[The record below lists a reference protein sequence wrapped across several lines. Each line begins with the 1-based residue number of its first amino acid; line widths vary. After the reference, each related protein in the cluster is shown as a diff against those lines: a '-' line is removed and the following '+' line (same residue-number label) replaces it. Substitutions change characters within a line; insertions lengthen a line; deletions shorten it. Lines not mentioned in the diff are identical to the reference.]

1 MAASAV
7 RRDRALLLALGGNA
21 IIPEKGE
28 ATARAQWSVAELSMA
43 QVADLVGA
51 GLQLV
56 LTHGNG
62 PVVGNILL
70 RNEMTRDLLPPM
82 TLDICGADSQGG
94 IGYMLQQSLHN
105 ALRRRGLSQHVATV
119 VTQVVV
125 DADDPAFTHPTKPIG
140 PFFSKTQAEQMREQN
155 GWHITN
161 DANRGFR
168 RVVPSP
174 KPQLVVEAP
183 LIRALV
189 DEGAVVIAGGGGGI
203 PVVRDAAG
211 ALRGIEA
218 VIDKDHTA
226 ATMAQLLGIPTLAL
240 ITGVEQVAVHFGTPQ
255 QRALDRVT
263 LSEIKR
269 YHAEGHFPAGSMG
282 PKMEAAIAFLEHG
295 GERVLIT
302 TPEKILEA
310 MDGRAGTQI
319 VRDDAS

>member
-28 ATARAQWSVAELSMA
+28 ATARAQWGVAELSMG
-43 QVADLVGA
+43 QVADLVKA

-94 IGYMLQQSLHN
+94 IGYMLQQSLLN
-105 ALRRRGLSQHVATV
+105 ALRARGLGQHVATV
-119 VTQVVV
+119 ITQVEV
-125 DADDPAFTHPTKPIG
+125 DPHDPAFTHPTKPIG
-140 PFFSKTQAEQMREQN
+140 PFFSKTQADQMREQH

-174 KPQLVVEAP
+174 KPRQVLEAP

-203 PVVRDAAG
+203 PVVCGDDG
-211 ALRGIEA
+211 KFHGVEA

-255 QRALDRVT
+255 QRALGSVG
-263 LSEIKR
+263 LSEIAR
-269 YHAEGHFPAGSMG
+269 SHAEGHFPPGRMG
-282 PKMEAAIAFLEHG
+282 PKMEAAISFLEHG

-310 MDGRAGTQI
+310 MEGRAGTQI
-319 VRDDAS
+319 VRDDLL

>member
-1 MAASAV
+1 MSTPVV
-7 RRDRALLLALGGNA
+7 RRSRALLLALGGNA

-28 ATARAQWSVAELSMA
+28 ATALAQWRVAELSMA
-43 QVADLVGA
+43 QVADLVQG

-70 RNEMTRDLLPPM
+70 RNELTRDLLPPM

-105 ALRRRGLSQHVATV
+105 ALRRRGLPQHVATV
-119 VTQVVV
+119 ITQVVV
-125 DADDPAFTHPTKPIG
+125 DADDPAFAHPTKPIG
-140 PFFSKTQAEQMREQN
+140 PFFTKTQAEQMRTQN

-161 DANRGFR
+161 DANRGYR

-174 KPQLVVEAP
+174 APRLIVEAP

-189 DEGAVVIAGGGGGI
+189 DAGAVVIAGGGGGI
-203 PVVRDAAG
+203 PVVRTPEGD
-211 ALRGIEA
+211 LRGVEA

-226 ATMAQLLGIPTLAL
+226 ASLALLLGIPTLAL
-240 ITGVEQVAVHFGTPQ
+240 ITSVERVAVDFGTPK
-255 QRALDRVT
+255 QRNLECVT
-263 LSEIKR
+263 LSEMRR
-269 YHAEGHFPAGSMG
+269 YHADGHFPAGSMG
-282 PKMEAAIAFLEHG
+282 PKMEAAIAFLEGG

-302 TPEKILEA
+302 TPEKILAA

-319 VRDDAS
+319 VHDAA